1 MDCLLAATAMGL
13 GLATERP
20 KRRRAAALQM
30 GVRAISNG
38 EVFRLVATSKGILP
52 LKGCMPDTNEDLT
65 YDT

>member
-1 MDCLLAATAMGL
+1 MECRLATNRNEL
-13 GLATERP
+13 YLATERP
-20 KRRRAAALQM
+20 KRRRAAELQM